1 VVSAYRLTGEPEE
14 VATAVA
20 EAAVERIRRYPC
32 DRRPA
37 WGAANF
43 LHDTRQTLWRDGH
56 REQSLRLAT
65 EPLSESVVN
74 TPAPGDRSATGEL
87 VDLFGEAVR
96 RGRLRPSGARLIL
109 DPGPRRAH
117 RGAGRG
123 DRDGAAYPPEA
134 SCAGAGCTR
143 RRGRLNI

>member
-1 VVSAYRLTGEPEE
+1 MVSAYRLTGEPEE

-65 EPLSESVVN
+65 EPLTESVMN
-74 TPAPGDRSATGEL
+74 SSAPGGRSATGDL
-87 VDLFGEAVR
+87 VGAAVR
-96 RGRLRPSGARLIL
+96 RGRVRPSGARLIL
-109 DPGPRRAH
+109 LTRVLDVPIEELAEETGTKPLTLRKLVC
-117 RGAGRG
+117 GRG
-123 DRDGAAYPPEA
+123 LHWRG
-134 SCAGAGCTR
+134 
-143 RRGRLNI
+143 GRLNI